1 MFLRPCLRRCSHSLA
16 PALDIRSHL
25 MAQVKGA
32 MKSKDGF
39 TSNTLR
45 SVLSE
50 VYAADKTANEK
61 VPSPIIASIIR
72 MAIQRRTEATS
83 KFVDASRSDLADN
96 ETREATLLMTFLPP
110 LMSEADVDHTLKNII
125 DTLTAGRDVP
135 KTQALIGL
143 VFKEFYAQV
152 DKSNVDPIQVK
163 RRAQVLMSEISS

>member
-1 MFLRPCLRRCSHSLA
+1 
-16 PALDIRSHL
+16 

-61 VPSPIIASIIR
+61 VPSPII
-72 MAIQRRTEATS
+72 TEATS

-110 LMSEADVDHTLKNII
+110 LMSEVDVDHTLKNII

>member
-1 MFLRPCLRRCSHSLA
+1 MFLRACLRRCSHSLA
-16 PALDIRSHL
+16 PPLDIRSHL

-32 MKSKDGF
+32 MKSKDAF

-50 VYAADKTANEK
+50 VYAADKTANDK
-61 VPSPIIASIIR
+61 VPSPIIASIIHK
-72 MAIQRRTEATS
+72 AIIRRTEAAS
-83 KFVDASRSDLADN
+83 KFLDASRSDLADN

-110 LMSEADVDHTLKNII
+110 LMSEADMDNSLKNII
-125 DTLTAGRDVP
+125 DSLTAGGDVP

-143 VFKEFYAQV
+143 VFKEFYGRV

-163 RRAQVLMSEISS
+163 RRAEVLISENFS